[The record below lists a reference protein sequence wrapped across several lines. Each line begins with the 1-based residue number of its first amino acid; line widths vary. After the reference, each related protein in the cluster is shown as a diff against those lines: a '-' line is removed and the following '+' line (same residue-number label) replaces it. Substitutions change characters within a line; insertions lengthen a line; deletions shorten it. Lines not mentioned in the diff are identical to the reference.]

1 MYDLKLGRKLVKPL
15 RIENNRNGQK
25 KNQKLDNA
33 PRLRGIYFIDPDD
46 EEHREILKNAR
57 RKWERPMDPAMLCKR
72 SPKGITKVFAKSE
85 IAPEKTPRTDY
96 ECIMESHESSRQ
108 RVKSSQLKK
117 MKITLQAKDLLT
129 RRFK

>member
-1 MYDLKLGRKLVKPL
+1 MKPL
-15 RIENNRNGQK
+15 RIERNRNGQK

-33 PRLRGIYFIDPDD
+33 PRLRGIYIIDPDD

-57 RKWERPMDPAMLCKR
+57 RKLERAMEPAMLCKR
-72 SPKGITKVFAKSE
+72 SPNGITKVLAKSV
-85 IAPEKTPRTDY
+85 IGPEKTPRMDY
-96 ECIMESHESSRQ
+96 ECIMESHESTRQ

-129 RRFK
+129 RPFK